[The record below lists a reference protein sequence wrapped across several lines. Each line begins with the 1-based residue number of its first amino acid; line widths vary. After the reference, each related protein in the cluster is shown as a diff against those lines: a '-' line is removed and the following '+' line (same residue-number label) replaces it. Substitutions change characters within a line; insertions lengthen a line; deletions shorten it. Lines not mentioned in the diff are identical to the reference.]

1 VCLWPGSAEKYF
13 AIFSRISCRPWNIWE
28 GGGHLTSARAALDCS
43 ISDAKGLSELKPSV
57 SSAHTI
63 YLSLSL
69 RSWAMNLEAT
79 FGEKQHLEGW
89 GRDNL
94 HSDVPSLHSIINT
107 GTFTSTPASTLFAT
121 CSTLAAYA
129 T

>member
-1 VCLWPGSAEKYF
+1 
-13 AIFSRISCRPWNIWE
+13 
-28 GGGHLTSARAALDCS
+28 LDCS

-57 SSAHTI
+57 FSALTI
-63 YLSLSL
+63 YLLLSL

-79 FGEKQHLEGW
+79 FGEKQHLEGR

-94 HSDVPSLHSIINT
+94 HGKVLSLHSIIDT
-107 GTFTSTPASTLFAT
+107 GTFPGTPASTLFAT

-129 T
+129 TWEKQGTKLISLPISRVATHHECSYS